1 MSTTDKPEDKV
12 EPPHKALEGSDK
24 SVQQQ
29 TAATAADALRLDAE
43 LTGKVT
49 DTAATVVT
57 NPADSATVVDGTAA
71 KLGDSP
77 VRAANPTSADL
88 VGASVNAL
96 TRAQGTEQ
104 VLAVLQGKSASERQ
118 AILEGYRQVNRT
130 DLLSDLGRK
139 GVSGADYARVVT
151 AIRRPDGVTD
161 TAGSLERNL
170 ASIQASPGTATQ
182 TQAERQMRDNIST
195 LSTSELQDLDRTL
208 KASHNGLGLKEL
220 LLDNQAISAGTR
232 RALELQLYGQS
243 PAPPERTLQGSD
255 YRANH
260 PEVALALAENALA
273 NRDLSQF
280 QEAMRNAPEAARQ
293 SFAQGRDGKT
303 GEQRLAE
310 VFRGAE
316 LSRATDFM
324 YHGGVRL
331 ESLVTANDRQFLFWR
346 VQGGIDVAL
355 SNARVEDVDSY
366 RRGQALANQG
376 SDNSSL
382 TPEQRRDLDFY
393 GSLNARLRQA
403 FTEPAQLIAKEDL
416 LLNQGS
422 FISQYAGGK
431 SPNERFAAIE
441 QMSESER
448 VRLNQSPEMRA
459 QLERAI
465 TQLAPGEE
473 ANRAKQL
480 LERRL
485 AAPSE
490 AEAQKVGRTV
500 TETLQDN
507 PPPPYHHADVL
518 NSLARM
524 SGDEAKRYR
533 EDAQF
538 RRETDAKLREYLG
551 ERALPVMGAPTNWTD
566 PQLRLAERMASSL
579 AKGEDPT
586 SDPVNRVMLQ
596 ALRATEGQNNSLGGL
611 RILSRHP
618 EEARGIHQAI
628 EKILKDDPALAARIK
643 ADPNSPEARNFSF
656 ALRVEAGAARPPLQD
671 YELGPLLGRF
681 YRDGHLNVA
690 DRARFAQTPEDKYRA
705 IVETSSPQERQILLQ
720 KDAQGSA
727 SRLQYAVFGN
737 LSAEHRAVLTHG
749 LQAGALDA
757 ADKARLAVLD
767 NNISPTNLGT
777 VLRDQDISQ
786 VKADYARKYGR
797 DMDADVLER
806 APIANR
812 LQVQELLSSTRTT
825 SGDQFIARQPA
836 LDARPDSSFFNSDGN
851 VANLEASRNNIAQM
865 LTQASAEQRQV
876 NEGDY
881 QRRIGAMD
889 QAITQYDKDQNRTRE
904 ALDQAIQTTI
914 QAAVFTSAVL
924 TDGLTLPI
932 ALSLAGATF
941 HAALS
946 NDTDPWSRTKTL
958 AKGFVDSAVMAIPGS
973 QLGAMMRISE
983 SAAQVTATRMAGS
996 TLLREGAQTE
1006 VQASLQG
1013 LASNAIRTG
1022 NTRIAQEEFTRVA
1035 GTLAKPGAT
1044 REEVSRLAATLQTE
1058 YQVAVN
1064 RGAADYFTTAVQLR
1078 EAARIGGLSSALAG
1092 TVNGA
1097 IDYDPRHSV
1106 AANLTRIG
1114 TSAAIGAIEGA
1125 GMTVA
1130 FGYGVTAIRGVLR
1143 RGTDGNLT
1151 VRSEGSDTRQLEIVS
1166 TGPDGREVVRAVPK
1180 DVDTPILP
1188 TDVLRVKAANDN
1200 GLTPTPTP
1208 AEALLPPL
1216 QLVVGVDPRNVP
1228 RAANENHPRAEND
1241 NLPYRQE
1248 PMVVNGNPQ
1257 VTASGRDETGNRT
1270 RLSLVNN
1277 DRPLSGRRPEDL
1289 DRQAPNGD
1297 RTSAD
1302 RPTTARP
1309 GEIRPPLSEEALTR
1323 ALGDNAAHIKALES
1337 DARFRPHVD
1346 WLKANSGQTDVRAYS
1361 DMLLLAKRVATDG
1374 RPALVVP
1381 LERLQDASPV
1391 TLRFIRDRMLEASNG
1406 FERPTSTQHGKQYEY
1421 AAQRLLMERLSGTA
1435 NEPVNIPDTDLGR
1448 THASLTA
1455 NLRDWIFI
1463 PGAQG
1468 SPMDHAKVDGMFIN
1482 VRDGRFVPVDIK
1494 NNTSSEAKASNSANF
1509 LNLTFERDG
1518 SNRAI
1523 NQANGLFVRPPDA
1536 DFVTAQLARVL
1547 DSTRAPSQSTNVSV
1561 FGNALQYPPA
1571 GDRTNRQMAQTLDRF
1586 ITQANEIDNPFINL
1600 WASRVRDAATYY
1612 RHQNPN
1618 ARAEGLP
1625 DPAVA
1630 DLPLAAAPQHQADKA
1645 ATDRLFMRLQ
1655 RVDRSL
1661 DMRDKEQLG
1670 QLQRDF
1676 TGSGLQASDQELL
1689 SVYRST
1695 KTIRDPVERAQ
1706 ARQSIVEQLA
1716 VARRENPDISIQE
1729 MTTLAQYRDEF
1740 QDRVTLA
1747 QMRETEKIL
1756 EVYRQLG
1763 QTPPSRMEA
1772 YIGVLDNQT
1781 ERHAV
1786 IAMTQPIR
1794 ANIDS
1799 WLSTQSAS
1807 SQTTMAPVLDRFFTP
1822 GSRISSEDANRVQF
1836 ALTRYFEQKAG
1847 VSKDVAATRA
1857 NIVMQIFDRAMR
1869 P

>member
-1 MSTTDKPEDKV
+1 MSTTDKPEVKV
-12 EPPHKALEGSDK
+12 EPPHKAAETSDK

-29 TAATAADALRLDAE
+29 AATTAADALRLDAN
-43 LTGKVT
+43 LTGKTTDTAATTTAKAADSAAVVT
-49 DTAATVVT
+49 DTAAKPVDTTVR
-57 NPADSATVVDGTAA
+57 GF
-71 KLGDSP
+71 
-77 VRAANPTSADL
+77 NPTSADL

-96 TRAQGTEQ
+96 TKAQGTEQ

-118 AILEGYRQVNRT
+118 AILEGYKQVNTT

-139 GVSGADYARVVT
+139 GISGTDYTRVVT
-151 AIRRPDGVTD
+151 AIRKPDGVTD

-170 ASIQASPGTATQ
+170 ASIQASPGTADQ

-195 LSTSELQDLDRTL
+195 LSTKELQDLDRTL
-208 KASHNGLGLKEL
+208 KASHNGQGLKEL
-220 LLDNQAISAGTR
+220 LLDNQTITAGTR
-232 RALELQLYGQS
+232 KALELQLYGQS
-243 PAPPERTLQGSD
+243 PAPSERTLQGSD
-255 YRANH
+255 YRSGH

-273 NRDLSQF
+273 NKDLSQF

-293 SFAQGRDGKT
+293 SFAQGKDGKT

-310 VFRGAE
+310 VFKDAE

-324 YHGGVRL
+324 YRGGVKL
-331 ESLVTANDRQFLFWR
+331 ESLVTANDKQFLFWR
-346 VQGGIDVAL
+346 MQGGIDVAL

-366 RRGQALANQG
+366 RRGQTLANQ
-376 SDNSSL
+376 STDKSNL
-382 TPEQRRDLDFY
+382 TPEQKRDLDFY
-393 GSLNARLRQA
+393 GSLNARLKQA
-403 FTEPAQLIAKEDL
+403 FSEPGQLIAQEDL

-441 QMSESER
+441 RMSESER

-480 LERRL
+480 LERKL
-485 AAPSE
+485 SAPSE

-538 RRETDAKLREYLG
+538 RRETDAKLKEYLG
-551 ERALPVMGAPTNWTD
+551 ERALPGLGAPPNWTD
-566 PQLRLAERMASSL
+566 PQLRLAERMTSAL

-586 SDPVNRVMLQ
+586 GDPTSRVVLQ
-596 ALRATEGQNNSLGGL
+596 ALRATEGQNNSIGGL
-611 RILSRHP
+611 NIISRHP

-643 ADPNSPEARNFSF
+643 ANPNSPEAHNFSF
-656 ALRVEAGAARPPLQD
+656 ALRVESGAAKPPLQD
-671 YELGPLLGRF
+671 YELGPMLGRF

-705 IVETSSPQERQILLQ
+705 VVETSSPQERQMLLQ
-720 KDAQGSA
+720 KDAQGPA
-727 SRLQYAVFGN
+727 SELQYAVFGR
-737 LSAEHRAVLTHG
+737 LSAEHKAVLTNG
-749 LQAGALDA
+749 LQSGALDA

-767 NNISPTNLGT
+767 NNLSTANLGT
-777 VLRDQDISQ
+777 ILKDQDISQ

-797 DMDADVLER
+797 DMDADALER
-806 APIANR
+806 APIASR
-812 LQVQELLSSTRTT
+812 LAVQELLSSSRTT

-836 LDARPDSSFFNSDGN
+836 LDARPGSTFFNSDGD

-876 NEGDY
+876 NDADY
-881 QRRIGAMD
+881 KRRIGAMD

-914 QAAVFTSAVL
+914 QAAVFASAVL
-924 TDGLTLPI
+924 SDGLTLPI
-932 ALSLAGATF
+932 ALSVAGATF

-983 SAAQVTATRMAGS
+983 SAAQVTATRLAGS

-1013 LASNAIRTG
+1013 LASNAIKSG
-1022 NTRIAQEEFTRVA
+1022 NTKIGQEEFTRVA

-1044 REEVSRLAATLQTE
+1044 PEEVSRLAATLQTE
-1058 YQVAVN
+1058 YQAAVN
-1064 RGAADYFTTAVQLR
+1064 KGAADYFTTAVQLR
-1078 EAARIGGLSSALAG
+1078 EAAKIGGLSSSLAG

-1097 IDYDPRHSV
+1097 IDYDPRQSV

-1114 TSAAIGAIEGA
+1114 ASASLGAIEGA

-1130 FGYGVTAIRGVLR
+1130 FGYGITAIRGVLR
-1143 RGTDGNLT
+1143 RGADGNLT
-1151 VRSEGSDTRQLEIVS
+1151 VRSEGSDTKQLEIVS
-1166 TGPDGREVVRAVPK
+1166 TGPDGREIVKTVPK

-1228 RAANENHPRAEND
+1228 RAANENHPRADND
-1241 NLPYRQE
+1241 NLPYIQE
-1248 PMVVNGNPQ
+1248 PMVVNGNQPI
-1257 VTASGRDETGNRT
+1257 TAAGRDESGNRP

-1277 DRPLSGRRPEDL
+1277 DRPLSDSRPTDL
-1289 DRQAPNGD
+1289 DRPATTD
-1297 RTSAD
+1297 RTSA
-1302 RPTTARP
+1302 RPTTAKP
-1309 GEIRPPLSEEALTR
+1309 GDKAPLSEEALTR
-1323 ALGDNAAHIKALES
+1323 ALGANASNIKALEA
-1337 DARFRPHVD
+1337 DPKFKAHIE
-1346 WLKANSGQTDVRAYS
+1346 WLKAHSGETDPKAYS
-1361 DMLLLAKRVATDG
+1361 DMILLAKRVESTG
-1374 RPALVVP
+1374 TPSLLVP
-1381 LERLQDASPV
+1381 LERLQDAPPA
-1391 TLRFIRDRMLEASNG
+1391 TLRFIRDRMVEAGNG
-1406 FERPTSTQHGKQYEY
+1406 FKRPVDEQQGKQYEY
-1421 AAQRLLMERLSGTA
+1421 AASRYLMERFSGK
-1435 NEPVNIPDTDLGR
+1435 NSEPISIPDVTDGR
-1448 THASLTA
+1448 THASLNA
-1455 NLRDWIFI
+1455 NMRDWVYI
-1463 PGAQG
+1463 PSAQG

-1482 VRDGRFVPVDIK
+1482 VKDGRFIPVDIK
-1494 NNTSSEAKASNSANF
+1494 MNQKAVDKKENADNL
-1509 LNLTFERDG
+1509 LNLTFDEGNTSRPL
-1518 SNRAI
+1518 NAT
-1523 NQANGLFVRPPDA
+1523 NGFFVRDPSDDMVVRRFA
-1536 DFVTAQLARVL
+1536 EIL
-1547 DSTRAPSQSTNVSV
+1547 DPTRSAGLSTNVSV
-1561 FGNALQYPPA
+1561 FNGAVTYPELK
-1571 GDRTNRQMAQTLDRF
+1571 DRTNREMAQTLRTFMD
-1586 ITQANEIDNPFINL
+1586 QMGKVDNKFMTD
-1600 WASRVRDAATYY
+1600 WAARVQRSETYY
-1612 RHQNPN
+1612 RRHENPN
-1618 ARAEGLP
+1618 ARAEGVPEPSQNL
-1625 DPAVA
+1625 D
-1630 DLPLAAAPQHQADKA
+1630 LAATPQQQADAA
-1645 ATDRLFMRLQ
+1645 ATNKLFIRLQ
-1655 RVDRSL
+1655 FLDDKLKLSDR
-1661 DMRDKEQLG
+1661 EQLG
-1670 QLQRDF
+1670 QLQRDL
-1676 TGSGLQASDQELL
+1676 TGKGVQASDSELL
-1689 SVYRST
+1689 SIYHSS
-1695 KTIRDPVERAQ
+1695 KDIKDPIQRAQ
-1706 ARQSIVEQLA
+1706 ARQAAAETFATLRLQ
-1716 VARRENPDISIQE
+1716 NPDISLKE
-1729 MTTLAQYRDEF
+1729 MNTLTQYRNEF
-1740 QDRVTLA
+1740 QEPVTLA
-1747 QMRETEKIL
+1747 HMRETEKVL
-1756 EVYRQLG
+1756 EVYKQLG
-1763 QTPPSRMEA
+1763 QTPPSRMDA

-1786 IAMTQPIR
+1786 MALTQPIR

-1807 SQTTMAPVLDRFFTP
+1807 GQATMAPILDRFFTP
-1822 GSRISSEDANRVQF
+1822 GARISSEDANRVQF

-1847 VSKDVAATRA
+1847 VSKDVAATRTA
-1857 NIVMQIFDRAMR
+1857 IVMQVFNRAMR